1 MRGEAPLYLDAV
13 RALSEHDDADDDLK
27 ERLQDYA
34 DDGCCEAQEQGAAEG
49 GVAIASKA
57 QDSQMRLP
65 LMRQ

>member
-1 MRGEAPLYLDAV
+1 MDAGGTPLYLDAV
-13 RALSEHDDADDDLK
+13 RALSENDDDLK

-49 GVAIASKA
+49 GVAIASRA

>member
-1 MRGEAPLYLDAV
+1 
-13 RALSEHDDADDDLK
+13 LSEHDDADDDLK